1 MDKKKNW
8 LYTSIGAIVLSVA
21 SLLLPV
27 ITYRSARTGATT
39 QFNIF
44 KLFDTSTLISIVFD
58 EYRGDF
64 LREMSNSDISFW
76 VVIICLLG
84 ITAIILA
91 FVGINS
97 MTKQYESAKPFRLAI
112 CGLVGT
118 AIPSIVLLTLY
129 MFSKN
134 QYAGTMHLG
143 AYIFVTPVAMVIA
156 CLTVTAKYR
165 LSQEEATA
173 RDEAKKYIRPAGDLP
188 VIRKSGGNQYG
199 Q

>member
-165 LSQEEATA
+165 LSQEEANA

>member
-165 LSQEEATA
+165 LSQEEANA
-173 RDEAKKYIRPAGDLP
+173 RDEAKKNIRPAGDLP